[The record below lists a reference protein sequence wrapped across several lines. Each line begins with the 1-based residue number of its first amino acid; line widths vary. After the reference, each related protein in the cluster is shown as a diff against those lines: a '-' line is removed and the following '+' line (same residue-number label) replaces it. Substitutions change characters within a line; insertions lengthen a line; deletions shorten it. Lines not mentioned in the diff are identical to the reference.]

1 MRPIARVRCPQVRVV
16 RSGAASTSAS
26 ASPPVAAR
34 FPCRRWLG
42 FSDAGG
48 AAFPEEQEFDVL
60 PASGGPAEPPP
71 PPAPLLARPLALR
84 AGGAAVPHP
93 DKVKA
98 GARAT
103 VRADAGDAG
112 EDAYFITRWAGG
124 GAGALALG
132 VSDGVYMWRER
143 GIDAGAFSRALCAA
157 GARAAAS
164 ASAPAGTPSPMELL
178 QAAYGDVMAAGVQG
192 SATVCVVLLDAA
204 RGVLRSA
211 NVGDSGYLLMTP
223 RRRAVGGGG
232 AGAAAAAAASAH
244 AAWQPCGVRFRT
256 PHQEHEFGRP
266 YQLGHHRGSDRP
278 EDAMLHAA
286 AVAPGDALI
295 LGSDGLWDNLHDSEV
310 AALVQDGVEAR
321 APPAAI
327 ARAVAA
333 AAYERSTQKR
343 GSTPYS
349 TAATE
354 NFDMVYCGGKRD
366 DITVLCLLVE
376 EAHAA

>member
-1 MRPIARVRCPQVRVV
+1 VRVV
-16 RSGAASTSAS
+16 RSGAASAP
-26 ASPPVAAR
+26 APAPAPAR
-34 FPCRRWLG
+34 FACRRWLG
-42 FSDAGG
+42 FSDSGG
-48 AAFPEEQEFDVL
+48 AAFPEEQDFDVL
-60 PASGGPAEPPP
+60 PAHGPAEPPP

-84 AGGAAVPHP
+84 AGAAAVPHP
-93 DKVKA
+93 DKMKS
-98 GARAT
+98 GARAS

-112 EDAYFITRWAGG
+112 EDAYFITHWAGG
-124 GAGALALG
+124 GANALALG
-132 VSDGVYMWRER
+132 VADGVYMWRER

-157 GARAAAS
+157 GAAS
-164 ASAPAGTPSPMELL
+164 ASFPGGRGAPSPLALL

-211 NVGDSGYLLMTP
+211 NIGDSGYLLMTP
-223 RRRAVGGGG
+223 RRRAGVLG
-232 AGAAAAAAASAH
+232 AAGDAAAAAAAAAH
-244 AAWQPCGVRFRT
+244 ATWQPCGVRYRT

-286 AVAPGDALI
+286 AVAPGDALV

-310 AALVQDGVEAR
+310 AKLVQEGVDAR
-321 APPAAI
+321 ASPAAI

-349 TAATE
+349 AAATE
-354 NFDMVYCGGKRD
+354 NFDMVYSGGKRD

-376 EAHAA
+376 ETPA